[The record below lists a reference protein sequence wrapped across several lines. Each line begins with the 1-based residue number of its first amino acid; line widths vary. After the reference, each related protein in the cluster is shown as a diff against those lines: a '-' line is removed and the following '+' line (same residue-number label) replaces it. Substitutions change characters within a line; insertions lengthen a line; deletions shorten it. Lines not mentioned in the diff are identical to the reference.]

1 MGYYSNTTIVM
12 NKEDFTEFISRGL
25 ADSSPDI
32 VRHLVEYGQYKTAT
46 VDGNEYAVCQWYD
59 VKWYEGTFEEI
70 DFVMDYINSLDSF
83 LYYRVGEEHNDVEE
97 RFRGDDYALY
107 DCIDIIPITVNA
119 YGEEID
125 REKLFEEI
133 GGTQQ

>member
-12 NKEDFTEFISRGL
+12 NKDDFAEFIKKGL
-25 ADSSPDI
+25 HDSQSDVYRFI
-32 VRHLVEYGQYKTAT
+32 KFGEYKRTT
-46 VDGNEYAVCQWYD
+46 IENKEYVVCQWHD
-59 VKWYEGTFEEI
+59 VKWYEGDFREI

-83 LYYRVGEEHNDVEE
+83 LSYRVGEEHNDVEE

-107 DCIDIIPITVNA
+107 DCIDFIPSYVDA

-125 REKLFEEI
+125 LNLLLASTK
-133 GGTQQ
+133 GGTKQ